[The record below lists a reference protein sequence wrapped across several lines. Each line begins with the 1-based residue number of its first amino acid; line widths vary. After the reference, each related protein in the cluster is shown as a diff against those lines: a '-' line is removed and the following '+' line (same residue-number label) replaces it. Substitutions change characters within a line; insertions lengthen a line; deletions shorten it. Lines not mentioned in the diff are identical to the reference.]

1 MAAVKEMAHRVID
14 ALPDSATLDD
24 VIHALYIQV
33 KFERGDKEIREGK
46 GISQEEAEKRLA
58 KWQR

>member
-24 VIHALYIQV
+24 VIHALYIQA

-46 GISQEEAEKRLA
+46 GIPQEEAEKRLQ
-58 KWQR
+58 KWLR

>member
-1 MAAVKEMAHRVID
+1 MSAVKEMAHRVID

-24 VIHALYIQV
+24 VAYAFYIRA

-46 GISQEEAEKRLA
+46 GIPHEEAKKRLQ
-58 KWQR
+58 KWSR

>member
-33 KFERGDKEIREGK
+33 KFERGDREIREGK